1 MAKRFQLRRDTAANW
16 ASANPT
22 LASGEI
28 GIETDSSKR
37 VKIGDGST
45 AWNSLASY
53 NAATSTLAAHAT
65 ALATPRLIYGASFD
79 GSADVTAPI
88 ADSFLQTIATA
99 GKVSNSAT
107 TATANNTVSAIVARD
122 ASGDFTARNI
132 TATLFN
138 GPAASANA
146 VAVANV
152 TGLLSGGKILSS
164 LLPAI
169 AITDTFVVASQVA
182 MLALTAETGDV
193 AVRSDLNKSFIL
205 KGSDPTVLANW
216 QELLTPTDAVLSVA
230 GRTGAVTLISSDIT
244 DATSANTASR
254 IVIRDASGNF
264 AGNAITGAT
273 VTAVSLNTTLSD
285 SAQVLIRNAA
295 ARNIAYLTNASN
307 LGVSGSTTSDGAWAA
322 FGKIYFCTNNAALPA
337 LTLGTD
343 LSGTFGGKVTSI
355 SSTGAESAVA
365 GAAGAGDTYLR
376 LLNGSGFSGHY
387 NWQIAKSNVTSS
399 AFEIARSTAAG
410 ATTFAAPA
418 FKILSDDTIG
428 MAAGLA
434 LSGATPPTH
443 GIQFGTSA
451 PGALADGQVW
461 YDGTNFKARTGGATK
476 TFTIT

>member
-1 MAKRFQLRRDTAANW
+1 MAKRFQLRRDTTANW

-28 GIETDSSKR
+28 GIETDSAKR

-53 NAATSTLAAHAT
+53 DAATATLAAHAT

-205 KGSDPTVLANW
+205 KGYRPDRPCQLAG
-216 QELLTPTDAVLSVA
+216 TADPTDAVLSVA
-230 GRTGAVTLISSDIT
+230 GRTGAVTLDLVGYHRRDVGEHGESHRH
-244 DATSANTASR
+244 SR
-254 IVIRDASGNF
+254 RQRQLRWQRHYRRDGHRGQSQHHAERLG
-264 AGNAITGAT
+264 AGA
-273 VTAVSLNTTLSD
+273 D
-285 SAQVLIRNAA
+285 SQR
-295 ARNIAYLTNASN
+295 
-307 LGVSGSTTSDGAWAA
+307 G
-322 FGKIYFCTNNAALPA
+322 
-337 LTLGTD
+337 
-343 LSGTFGGKVTSI
+343 
-355 SSTGAESAVA
+355 GAEH
-365 GAAGAGDTYLR
+365 R
-376 LLNGSGFSGHY
+376 LSHQRLQPRRQ
-387 NWQIAKSNVTSS
+387 W
-399 AFEIARSTAAG
+399 
-410 ATTFAAPA
+410 
-418 FKILSDDTIG
+418 
-428 MAAGLA
+428 
-434 LSGATPPTH
+434 
-443 GIQFGTSA
+443 
-451 PGALADGQVW
+451 
-461 YDGTNFKARTGGATK
+461 
-476 TFTIT
+476 